1 MSRERRLL
9 IATEAGGKVLDAAL
23 DSLMLWCALGGGG
36 GGEVAMVVKDEG
48 SGGKKKKCVVIKC
61 GGGNDGKEEICPP
74 AVSASGLARI
84 LRGLVLATAEKGLA
98 VKEEDCLSAGIRK
111 QGGGEEEE
119 EEKKI
124 CRHRKTLVST
134 SKMEI
139 CGKMPPLDP
148 GPSVVFRY
156 VSKYQ
161 KINIK

>member
-9 IATEAGGKVLDAAL
+9 ISTEAGGTMLDAAL
-23 DSLMLWCALGGGG
+23 DSLMLWCALGGGD
-36 GGEVAMVVKDEG
+36 EVAMVLKEEG
-48 SGGKKKKCVVIKC
+48 GGKKKKCIVVKC
-61 GGGNDGKEEICPP
+61 VGGKCPP

-84 LRGLVLATAEKGLA
+84 LRGLVLATADKGLA

>member
-84 LRGLVLATAEKGLA
+84 LRGLVLATADKGLA

-111 QGGGEEEE
+111 EEEE
-119 EEKKI
+119 EAEGKKI
-124 CRHRKTLVST
+124 YRQREKTLVST

-156 VSKYQ
+156 VSKY
-161 KINIK
+161 

>member
-9 IATEAGGKVLDAAL
+9 ISTEAGGTMLDAAL
-23 DSLMLWCALGGGG
+23 DSLMLWCALGGGD
-36 GGEVAMVVKDEG
+36 EVAMVLKEEG
-48 SGGKKKKCVVIKC
+48 GGKKKKCIVVKC
-61 GGGNDGKEEICPP
+61 GGGNCPP

-98 VKEEDCLSAGIRK
+98 VKEEDCLSAEIRNP
-111 QGGGEEEE
+111 GGGEEEE

-134 SKMEI
+134 SKMEF

-156 VSKYQ
+156 VSK
-161 KINIK
+161 

>member
-9 IATEAGGKVLDAAL
+9 ISTEAGGTMLDAAL
-23 DSLMLWCALGGGG
+23 DSLMLWCALGGGD
-36 GGEVAMVVKDEG
+36 EVAMVLKEEG
-48 SGGKKKKCVVIKC
+48 GGKKKKCIVVKC
-61 GGGNDGKEEICPP
+61 GGGGLEGKGEFCPP

-84 LRGLVLATAEKGLA
+84 LRGLVLATADKGLA

-156 VSKYQ
+156 VSKY
-161 KINIK
+161 